1 MKVLM
6 NRSDGGLTMFGRRTK
21 TTNSSVISNLSRLI
35 KVISKQRRLQAVKE
49 VEENG
54 GSSRGVR

>member
-1 MKVLM
+1 M
-6 NRSDGGLTMFGRRTK
+6 NQSDGGLTMFGRRTK

-54 GSSRGVR
+54 GSSHGVR